1 MRCRLIIR
9 NTDFKKKDR
18 SRHFDGTIY
27 QSSNASYYLRS
38 TPRKLDVLP
47 DGSVLNART
56 ASKIRNLERGWRYA
70 ANILVRHGATEPPP
84 ADPDNTKP
92 LRLWLD
98 YWTTLLTRPL
108 FHLGNHRYA
117 WSIHPSITLPHSAPY
132 HKTHHNTTNTK
143 KHTTPNTTK
152 WPKAAPTQPI
162 EPIHEAN
169 DY

>member
-9 NTDFKKKDR
+9 KTDFKKKDR
-18 SRHFDGTIY
+18 SRHFDGNGTIY

-132 HKTHHNTTNTK
+132 
-143 KHTTPNTTK
+143 PK
-152 WPKAAPTQPI
+152 WPKAAPLM
-162 EPIHEAN
+162 IHEAN
-169 DY
+169 DYQDFLLATPKKAVS

>member
-1 MRCRLIIR
+1 MAIEIYGFELD
-9 NTDFKKKDR
+9 TFDKDDQLCPYR
-18 SRHFDGTIY
+18 RVFSGDAGEW
-27 QSSNASYYLRS
+27 L
-38 TPRKLDVLP
+38 
-47 DGSVLNART
+47 GSFGPGNED
-56 ASKIRNLERGWRYA
+56 IDLERGWRYA

-117 WSIHPSITLPHSAPY
+117 WSIHLSITLPHSAPY
-132 HKTHHNTTNTK
+132 
-143 KHTTPNTTK
+143 PK
-152 WPKAAPTQPI
+152 WPKAAPLM
-162 EPIHEAN
+162 IHEAN